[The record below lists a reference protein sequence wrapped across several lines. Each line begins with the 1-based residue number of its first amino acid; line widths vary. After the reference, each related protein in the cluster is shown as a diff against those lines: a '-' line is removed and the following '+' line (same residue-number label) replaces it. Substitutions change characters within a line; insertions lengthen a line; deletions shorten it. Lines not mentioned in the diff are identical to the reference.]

1 MIRALLLAAALLTAT
16 ALSAIAGPASF
27 DDNARILA
35 GLQPSADSPLMPVTE
50 DSNWKSHARYFDD
63 AWAKLDQGQLS
74 KTRAWSAKNLPEH
87 RPVMFYMFSGP
98 DFLYADAFF
107 PKAST
112 YVLSG
117 LEPVGQI
124 PDVGSLPPHTL
135 GRELR
140 ELQGD
145 LNSVLS
151 FSFFITKKMKSGL
164 NLGRITGTLPVLYTF
179 LVRSGKTIRNV
190 ELVALKPDGTVAP
203 SAHPVSKGESP
214 GVKIEF
220 TAGDGAPTQTLY
232 YFSTDLSDGGVKASG
247 FLTFCDKLGTGDS
260 LIKSASYL
268 MHSGNFS
275 KVRDFLVM
283 HSAAL
288 VQDDS
293 GIPLR
298 YLAKGQ
304 WDLRPFGNYLGPIS
318 IFPGRYQKDMR
329 DLFAKTPATPI
340 DFGIGYRHRQRESN
354 LLLAIRTKAQATP

>member
-1 MIRALLLAAALLTAT
+1 MIKAALLAVAVLAST
-16 ALSAIAGPASF
+16 ALSAAADPASF

-35 GLQPSADSPLMPVTE
+35 GLQPSAGSPLEKVTQ
-50 DSNWKSHARYFDD
+50 DASWKSHAKYFDD
-63 AWAKLDQGQLS
+63 AWSKLDASQLS
-74 KTRAWSAKNLPEH
+74 KVRAWSAANVPEH

-124 PDVGSLPPHTL
+124 PDVGNLPPQTL

-164 NLGRITGTLPVLYTF
+164 NLGRLTGTLPLLYTF
-179 LVRSGKTIRNV
+179 LARSGKTIRNV
-190 ELVALKPDGTVAP
+190 ELVALKPDGTVEA
-203 SAHPVSKGESP
+203 SAHPVGKGMSP
-214 GVKIEF
+214 GARIEF
-220 TAGDGAPTQTLY
+220 TSKDSSATQTLY

-247 FLTFCDKLGTGDS
+247 FLTSCDKLGTGDS
-260 LIKSASYL
+260 LVKSASFL
-268 MHSGNFS
+268 MHSDSFS
-275 KVRDFLVM
+275 KVREFLVS
-283 HSAAL
+283 HSAVL

-293 GIPLR
+293 GIPVR
-298 YLAKGQ
+298 YLAKND

-318 IFPGRYQKDMR
+318 LFPGRYQKDLR
-329 DLFAKTPATPI
+329 DLSAKASKPI
-340 DFGIGYRHRQRESN
+340 DFGIGYRHRQNESN
-354 LLLAIRTKAQATP
+354 LLLAIRKNSSVTP